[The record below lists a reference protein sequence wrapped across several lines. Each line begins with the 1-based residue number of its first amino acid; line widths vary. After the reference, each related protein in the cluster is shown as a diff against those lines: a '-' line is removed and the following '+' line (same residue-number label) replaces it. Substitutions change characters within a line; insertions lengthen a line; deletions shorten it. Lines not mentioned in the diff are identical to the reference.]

1 MEDEVLKKNNGITL
15 ITLVIAIVI
24 ITIILGIS
32 INVGFD
38 LLEKSRA
45 GKMITYM
52 ELVEARANAV
62 YEDILFD
69 SVDKETFQTNSI
81 DAGNLIID
89 VTDYER
95 FIKEENEG
103 DTTHKSEL
111 DAIRVELGYFKAN
124 SNYIHFEWNA
134 EILAK
139 NGIDKN
145 ILDIDDCFIVAYD
158 YNIQRV
164 VGVYYNKGYAIDGTV
179 YYSLE
184 DLRENISK

>member
-1 MEDEVLKKNNGITL
+1 MKRNNGITL
-15 ITLVIAIVI
+15 ITLVITIVI

-32 INVGFD
+32 ISVGFD

-52 ELVEARANAV
+52 ELIEARANAV

-69 SVDKETFQTNSI
+69 SVDKETFQQKAI
-81 DAGNLIID
+81 DEGNLIID
-89 VTDYER
+89 DIATYEQL
-95 FIKEENEG
+95 INKENEG
-103 DTTHKSEL
+103 IITDEEKNDL
-111 DAIRVELGYFKAN
+111 YAIREKFGYIKFN
-124 SNYIHFEWNA
+124 SNYIHFEWNSD
-134 EILAK
+134 ILSR

-145 ILDIDDCFIVAYD
+145 ILDTEEYFFVAYD
-158 YNIQRV
+158 YNTQRV